1 MVFFWDIDHDRA
13 APITIG
19 LVHNRQFGRTAL
31 FQQVTWKSP
40 IFLTCDLLNTW
51 IASGVGCNR
60 TLQSFFSKY
69 ASASGALVQLLAWE
83 RPTGAPQNWRHL
95 LRAPR
100 PSIGRSARASST
112 TSFASSRFCGE
123 ALGGRRIASPRRS
136 ESVGR
141 HEVKMSINP
150 TQRSCYLACVNWRR
164 RPFLRG
170 LTPVSGTS
178 C

>member
-19 LVHNRQFGRTAL
+19 LVHNREFGRTAL

-95 LRAPR
+95 LRAPTC
-100 PSIGRSARASST
+100 SIGDFGQALNRALRESVVHHIIRQQPVLWRSSGWAAH
-112 TSFASSRFCGE
+112 SFAAAE
-123 ALGGRRIASPRRS
+123 
-136 ESVGR
+136 
-141 HEVKMSINP
+141 
-150 TQRSCYLACVNWRR
+150 
-164 RPFLRG
+164 
-170 LTPVSGTS
+170 
-178 C
+178 